1 MAGIGLLHGV
11 HRKGA
16 DCVDTGLVELCVR
29 HHGPL
34 CGGVFLARCRRW
46 SSVIVSVVLSTGLS
60 EVRWVNVLSAETPE
74 PVAELEWG
82 VEEAVGAADC
92 SIEGE
97 GQD

>member
-1 MAGIGLLHGV
+1 MACCTASIE
-11 HRKGA
+11 R
-16 DCVDTGLVELCVR
+16 VR
-29 HHGPL
+29 IVLIQVWSSCAFVTMASL